1 MRTRAPQ
8 LLAIAVTLLALPTIA
23 AAQVTMRRTPEPIVT
38 AENASWYLAGDAI
51 TYAGDIYYPTG
62 PNVFF
67 NSDEMV
73 RSGDYQGI
81 PLYVRTT
88 IEPYSVVY
96 VPLPGRVM
104 KPYERRR
111 AGDIA
116 GTVGSTL
123 PSFPVS
129 HTAEPD
135 ELSMPQAAAPPSL
148 VPQSF
153 PDVIGGRPYATVP
166 PGIPTPAPTT
176 GVVPPPGPLVSARKP
191 EGLDG
196 IYIEYQERRWFVSGH
211 AEELESAQFTR
222 IGEYEGFPVYRKS
235 NDERT
240 IYVAVSETARELV
253 APYSLRR

>member
-8 LLAIAVTLLALPTIA
+8 LLAIAVALLVLHTTA

-38 AENASWYLAGDAI
+38 AEGESWYLAGDAI
-51 TYAGDIYYPTG
+51 AYAGDIYYPTG

-67 NSDEMV
+67 NPNEMV

-88 IEPYSVVY
+88 VEPYSIVY

-116 GTVGSTL
+116 GTVGSTM

-129 HTAEPD
+129 HTVEPD
-135 ELSMPQAAAPPSL
+135 ELSMPQAAAPPSQI
-148 VPQSF
+148 PQSF
-153 PDVIGGRPYATVP
+153 PDVISPRPYAPPTAVP
-166 PGIPTPAPTT
+166 GAAPTAGT
-176 GVVPPPGPLVSARKP
+176 VPPPGPLVSARKP

-196 IYIEYQERRWFVSGH
+196 IYIAFQDRRWFVSGH
-211 AEELESAQFTR
+211 AEELDTAQFTR
-222 IGEYEGFPVYRKS
+222 IGEYEGFPVYRKAG
-235 NDERT
+235 DEST
-240 IYVAVSETARELV
+240 IYVAVAKTARELI
-253 APYSLRR
+253 APYTVRR